1 MTQRRRVRPR
11 CNPGC
16 PGAPAIRRPVPP
28 PGGRHRYPVARPYSL
43 QSLTERKSYLP
54 LQVEHR
60 NHQMFLDGLDGNADA
75 RGDLGMA
82 AVVAVPQQIVP
93 PAVGRLVEDRGR
105 LAEGRGGKEVVR
117 HWRTRRWQ

>member
-60 NHQMFLDGLDGNADA
+60 HHQMFLDGLDGNAAA

-82 AVVAVPQQIVP
+82 RSEEHTSEHQSLMRISYAV
-93 PAVGRLVEDRGR
+93 LCLKKKKNE
-105 LAEGRGGKEVVR
+105 
-117 HWRTRRWQ
+117 